1 MSGELLPGFASEVK
15 PLENLP
21 LIAVSKLRALTGS
34 LCGQY
39 DETGLDS
46 VNVNRTAAVTKVPF
60 KNTSYCINVQFIF
73 SVAFRVV

>member
-1 MSGELLPGFASEVK
+1 MSGELLQGFASEVK

-46 VNVNRTAAVTKVPF
+46 VNVNRTATVTHVPL
-60 KNTSYCINVQFIF
+60 KHTSYCLNVLFIF
-73 SVAFRVV
+73 SCVFRVV